1 MHYLHKILVNV
12 KRQTGEDKIERQE
25 LIHQIRAYAEQE
37 TECFYEHAFDWRE
50 TDTAGRW
57 QDMYPENVIL
67 GVDSPEKI
75 LAEVIE
81 CRNQQKAE
89 IDACLTMMEGYASM
103 PFSDLAQIIWK
114 RIETPMEESESLSD
128 HLVAFNIKK
137 ISRLLDGEYYYD
149 SFFYDTDE
157 YTAQISQTTIQK
169 IKEHPEDWALVFFD
183 QHF

>member
-1 MHYLHKILVNV
+1 MHSLHKILVKVN
-12 KRQTGEDKIERQE
+12 GETCEGEFDRQE
-25 LIHQIRAYAEQE
+25 LIRQARSYAEQE

-57 QDMYPENVIL
+57 QAMYPENVIL
-67 GVDSPEKI
+67 GAESSEKI

-103 PFSDLAQIIWK
+103 PFSDLAQIIWE
-114 RIETPMEESESLSD
+114 RMEAPLEGIEASFSD
-128 HLVAFNIKK
+128 MAAFNIKK
-137 ISRLLDGEYYYD
+137 IACFLDGEYFYD

-157 YTAQISQTTIQK
+157 YTAQISRTTIQK

>member
-1 MHYLHKILVNV
+1 MHSLHKILVKVN
-12 KRQTGEDKIERQE
+12 GETCEGEFDRQE
-25 LIHQIRAYAEQE
+25 MIRQARSYAEQE

-57 QDMYPENVIL
+57 QAMYPENVIL
-67 GVDSPEKI
+67 GAESPEKI

-89 IDACLTMMEGYASM
+89 IDVCLQMMEGFASM
-103 PFSDLAQIIWK
+103 PFSDLAQMIWE
-114 RIETPMEESESLSD
+114 RMESPLEERESLSD
-128 HLVAFNIKK
+128 YMAAFNIKK

-157 YTAQISQTTIQK
+157 YTAKISQTTIQK
-169 IKEHPEDWALVFFD
+169 IKERPKDWALVFFD